1 MDRAGPSHRLVAG
14 KARYINHAYG
24 GLELLVAARDGPGGR
39 ATLSGAVG
47 PIHHSGSTARDD
59 PPQWITQR
67 YAYPRPRQS
76 RETGIS
82 VVRPAKGYTEGR
94 RTALIH
100 SEWNGRR
107 VETSHCSGI
116 FRHARECGTRRDQ
129 TSVGGRARRPRGSG
143 CMPSRLRYGPAPGRA
158 GPTLVGSGF
167 LTCGSSVHNS
177 MVHSEWTVCVPVGAT
192 QSGSTCGMCIRPSP
206 GVAVGA

>member
-1 MDRAGPSHRLVAG
+1 M
-14 KARYINHAYG
+14 
-24 GLELLVAARDGPGGR
+24 GL
-39 ATLSGAVG
+39 
-47 PIHHSGSTARDD
+47 
-59 PPQWITQR
+59 TQR

-76 RETGIS
+76 CETGIS
-82 VVRPAKGYTEGR
+82 VVRPATGYTEGR

-107 VETSHCSGI
+107 VEMSHCSGT

-206 GVAVGA
+206 RGCSRCVTLCCVSMYLAAPRGPSVRSDG